1 MLEQPRYYEAEEP
14 IYKCRWCDEEV
25 SEEPLCP
32 KESTYEEKHY
42 AEYEDGREEYR
53 GSTFYEMLTGVC
65 SKCFDEAITAENIFA
80 FSKENEQDALDS
92 DEKFNYSV
100 VSYLYSMD
108 ELLELAKKDM
118 KARLESGVG
127 IDEERVKKAM
137 REYAHADEDTFVEFM
152 DKSAQK

>member
-14 IYKCRWCDEEV
+14 IYKCRWCGEEV

-32 KESTYEEKHY
+32 KESTYEEQHY

-80 FSKENEQDALDS
+80 FSKEGEDLATGKD
-92 DEKFNYSV
+92 KFDYSV
-100 VSYLYSMD
+100 VSWLYSMD
-108 ELLELAKKDM
+108 DLLELAKKDM
-118 KARLESGVG
+118 RERLASGIG

-137 REYAHADEDTFVEFM
+137 YDYAHNDEESFVEFM